1 MQIKQL
7 LINQLQIAYSQMN
20 DNNNATINQTASRFR
35 EQIQILAIKT
45 VFVILRILFH
55 TPLNSVS

>member
-35 EQIQILAIKT
+35 EQIQILTIK
-45 VFVILRILFH
+45 
-55 TPLNSVS
+55 NSFRNITHFISQTIK